1 MAIDVDND
9 LLQSRQSIQG
19 RFASKE
25 AEYFFD
31 EQQRYQLNTNLRGLV
46 GETFKEDFAQL
57 TPKSFKEVKE
67 EAVKIFNTKG
77 GAQYR
82 KDVLEV
88 KKIMKLP
95 PDQRVIPLSTGELMR
110 RKNKMANWL
119 RKLQA
124 QLRALRVTQG
134 YSKQRYIVE
143 YLAQM
148 VAEASDFYGRLFDSG
163 LARKT
168 SFTKDVYSHFATKF
182 DNWRTNL
189 GMKFTEKR
197 RNKLMEAS
205 ISGALAR
212 SLVTRTS
219 GKNIISK
226 LYRRLY
232 GIQGTNEG
240 VEVRQDQGFRGR
252 PIFEQPSREAA
263 AIPSAEG
270 GGSFGGGG
278 GSGSGGALALPSDR
292 APGAQSVSPQALKML
307 QHESVTQVQTIM
319 DSSLESIV
327 ESDGQIIDVVFTGKY
342 KGKKLK
348 WLEGLENMVREA
360 AGGGILD
367 DLSDALDIDVGG
379 DGKKGKVR
387 GKKGGRASRMKR
399 RSAAW
404 LRRMKRSATSISSKF
419 PNIPKPAIPRIPKI
433 PGFDKNTLKALKN
446 NPMFKGAGKLAKGA
460 GPAGAVIAG
469 LELYDA
475 VQSGDPRQ
483 IGRSIAGIGTG
494 MGGAWAGAAIG
505 SMIFPGIGTAIGGL
519 VGGIAGS
526 IMGENMADTA
536 MDAMFGSELKPDD
549 VALPKTLKET
559 QAQIA
564 KYKALR
570 DKYAEKTGF
579 WDYLSG
585 SDEQKAYEKYRDDLK
600 KLEEHAKKKFK
611 DEQEE
616 DFKNLTG
623 SPIDNPLGYL
633 NAMYGG
639 GGGGSPTIP
648 TPPTSPK
655 AEKEGPSW
663 YDQAVDSVSLGWS
676 KAKDS
681 VSSGAD
687 SVAGAL
693 GSAWSST
700 KQAASSAVDSV
711 SAAGSSV
718 AEFAK
723 KTYDNIT
730 GNGDPKAASQL
741 GQYANISNVDTS
753 GLKPDFKQRFG
764 SAAKAYFEATGRKL
778 PVTSAYRSPEK
789 QAQLWVRANKLGD
802 PSVHMPAKPPR
813 PMTINY
819 RGQQW
824 QVPGSGRTGPGHMT
838 GEAIDISS
846 SAAASF
852 EPFARKFGLGRPWPG
867 KDPVHFQVVNGSA
880 TKGDFDG
887 TQLASAAA
895 SNAAPS
901 MSPPSTGGG
910 TTSGAGSSG
919 TGQAGD
925 SGGGPLSAGP
935 KVASASGP
943 LTESGNEPKKG
954 KPQQTADAGKQ
965 VQPVVITTAQAGPSN
980 STTFIPPL
988 SIDDISL
995 QALRMDISTTALS

>member
-278 GSGSGGALALPSDR
+278 SGGALALPSDM

-307 QHESVTQVQTIM
+307 QQESVTQVQTIM

-655 AEKEGPSW
+655 AEKEGLSW

-718 AEFAK
+718 AQFAK
-723 KTYDNIT
+723 KTYADI
-730 GNGDPKAASQL
+730 
-741 GQYANISNVDTS
+741 TS
-753 GLKPDFKQRFG
+753 GGGGGQKSASKRGGSGGFNAQAGVDLENLNPTMKSNLAAMDAEYQQR
-764 SAAKAYFEATGRKL
+764 TGRKML
-778 PVTSAYRSPEK
+778 FTSGYRSYAK
-789 QAQLWVRANKLGD
+789 QKELWDRYGHNRNRAAPPGNSMHNWGLAVDVNPPDANKLAQMGLLSKYGFHRNLMNHGEPWHIEPSSMTESKRAAIRKAADINKAQD
-802 PSVHMPAKPPR
+802 PSLLDSYA
-813 PMTINY
+813 
-819 RGQQW
+819 
-824 QVPGSGRTGPGHMT
+824 
-838 GEAIDISS
+838 S
-846 SAAASF
+846 SATVNPAEA
-852 EPFARKFGLGRPWPG
+852 ETTGNV
-867 KDPVHFQVVNGSA
+867 KDTAGV
-880 TKGDFDG
+880 
-887 TQLASAAA
+887 
-895 SNAAPS
+895 
-901 MSPPSTGGG
+901 SP
-910 TTSGAGSSG
+910 
-919 TGQAGD
+919 
-925 SGGGPLSAGP
+925 SGGSMTAGLPGVSQPQQP

-954 KPQQTADAGKQ
+954 KPQQTASADKQ

-995 QALRMDISTTALS
+995 QALRMDISTNALS

>member
-163 LARKT
+163 LARKI

-270 GGSFGGGG
+270 GGSFGGG
-278 GSGSGGALALPSDR
+278 GSGGALALPSDR

-404 LRRMKRSATSISSKF
+404 LRRMKRRATSISSKF

-639 GGGGSPTIP
+639 GGGSPTIP

-718 AEFAK
+718 AQFAK
-723 KTYDNIT
+723 KTYADI
-730 GNGDPKAASQL
+730 
-741 GQYANISNVDTS
+741 TS
-753 GLKPDFKQRFG
+753 GGGGGGQKSASKRGGSGGFNAQAGVDLENLNPTMKSNLAAMDAEYQQR
-764 SAAKAYFEATGRKL
+764 TGRKML
-778 PVTSAYRSPEK
+778 FTSGYRSYAK
-789 QAQLWVRANKLGD
+789 QKELWDRYGHNRNRAAPPGNSMHNWGLAVDVNPPDANKLAQMGLLSKYGFHRNLMNHGEPWHIEPSSMTESKRAAIRKAADINKAQD
-802 PSVHMPAKPPR
+802 PSLLDSYA
-813 PMTINY
+813 
-819 RGQQW
+819 
-824 QVPGSGRTGPGHMT
+824 
-838 GEAIDISS
+838 S
-846 SAAASF
+846 SATVNPAEA
-852 EPFARKFGLGRPWPG
+852 ETTGNV
-867 KDPVHFQVVNGSA
+867 KDTAGV
-880 TKGDFDG
+880 
-887 TQLASAAA
+887 
-895 SNAAPS
+895 
-901 MSPPSTGGG
+901 SP
-910 TTSGAGSSG
+910 
-919 TGQAGD
+919 
-925 SGGGPLSAGP
+925 SGGSMTAGLPGVSQPQQP

-954 KPQQTADAGKQ
+954 KPQQTASADKQ

-995 QALRMDISTTALS
+995 QALRMDISTNALS

>member
-278 GSGSGGALALPSDR
+278 SGGALALPSDR

-307 QHESVTQVQTIM
+307 QQESVTQVQTIM

-446 NPMFKGAGKLAKGA
+446 NPMFKGAGKLAKKA

-623 SPIDNPLGYL
+623 SPVDNPLGYL
-633 NAMYGG
+633 NAMY

-718 AEFAK
+718 AQFAK
-723 KTYDNIT
+723 KTYADI
-730 GNGDPKAASQL
+730 
-741 GQYANISNVDTS
+741 TS
-753 GLKPDFKQRFG
+753 GGGGGQKSASKRGGSGGFNAQAGVDLENLNPTMKSNLAAMDAEYQQR
-764 SAAKAYFEATGRKL
+764 TGRKML
-778 PVTSAYRSPEK
+778 FTSGYRSYAK
-789 QAQLWVRANKLGD
+789 QKELWDRYGHNRNRAAPPGNSMHNWGLAVDVNPPDANKLAQMGLLSKYGFHRNLMNHGEPWHIEPSSMTESKRAAIRKAADINKAQD
-802 PSVHMPAKPPR
+802 PSLLDSYA
-813 PMTINY
+813 
-819 RGQQW
+819 
-824 QVPGSGRTGPGHMT
+824 
-838 GEAIDISS
+838 S
-846 SAAASF
+846 SATVNPAEA
-852 EPFARKFGLGRPWPG
+852 ETTGNV
-867 KDPVHFQVVNGSA
+867 KDTAGV
-880 TKGDFDG
+880 
-887 TQLASAAA
+887 
-895 SNAAPS
+895 
-901 MSPPSTGGG
+901 SP
-910 TTSGAGSSG
+910 
-919 TGQAGD
+919 
-925 SGGGPLSAGP
+925 SGGSMTAGLPGVSQPQQP

-943 LTESGNEPKKG
+943 MTESGNEPKKG
-954 KPQQTADAGKQ
+954 KPQQTASADKQ

>member
-446 NPMFKGAGKLAKGA
+446 NPMFKGAGKLAKKA

-469 LELYDA
+469 LEIYDA

-585 SDEQKAYEKYRDDLK
+585 SDEQKAYEKYKDDLK

-623 SPIDNPLGYL
+623 SPVDNPLGYL
-633 NAMYGG
+633 NAMY

-723 KTYDNIT
+723 KTYADI
-730 GNGDPKAASQL
+730 
-741 GQYANISNVDTS
+741 TS
-753 GLKPDFKQRFG
+753 GGGGGQKSASKRGGSGGFNAQAGVDLENLNPTMKSNLAAMDAEYQQR
-764 SAAKAYFEATGRKL
+764 TGRKML
-778 PVTSAYRSPEK
+778 FTSGYRSYAK
-789 QAQLWVRANKLGD
+789 QKELWDRYGHNRNRAAPPGNSMHNWGLAVDVNPPDANKLAQMGLLSKYGFHRNLMNHGEPWHIEPSSMTESKRAAIRKAADINKAQD
-802 PSVHMPAKPPR
+802 PSLLDSYA
-813 PMTINY
+813 
-819 RGQQW
+819 
-824 QVPGSGRTGPGHMT
+824 
-838 GEAIDISS
+838 S
-846 SAAASF
+846 SATVNPAEA
-852 EPFARKFGLGRPWPG
+852 ETTGNV
-867 KDPVHFQVVNGSA
+867 KDTAGV
-880 TKGDFDG
+880 
-887 TQLASAAA
+887 
-895 SNAAPS
+895 
-901 MSPPSTGGG
+901 SP
-910 TTSGAGSSG
+910 
-919 TGQAGD
+919 
-925 SGGGPLSAGP
+925 SGGSMTAGLPGVSQPQQP

-954 KPQQTADAGKQ
+954 KPQQTASADKQ

-995 QALRMDISTTALS
+995 QALRMDISTNALS

>member
-67 EAVKIFNTKG
+67 EAVKIFSTKG

-278 GSGSGGALALPSDR
+278 GSGSGGALALPSDM

-718 AEFAK
+718 AQFAK
-723 KTYDNIT
+723 KTYADI
-730 GNGDPKAASQL
+730 
-741 GQYANISNVDTS
+741 TS
-753 GLKPDFKQRFG
+753 GGGGGQKSASKRGGSGGFNAQAGVDLENLNPTMKSNLAAMDAEYQQR
-764 SAAKAYFEATGRKL
+764 TGRKML
-778 PVTSAYRSPEK
+778 FTSGYRSYAK
-789 QAQLWVRANKLGD
+789 QKELWDRYGHNRNRAAPPGNSMHNWGLAVDVNPPDANKLAQMGLLSKYGFHRNLMNHGEPWHIEPSSMTESKRAAIRKAADINKAQD
-802 PSVHMPAKPPR
+802 PSLLDSYA
-813 PMTINY
+813 
-819 RGQQW
+819 
-824 QVPGSGRTGPGHMT
+824 
-838 GEAIDISS
+838 S
-846 SAAASF
+846 SATVNPAEA
-852 EPFARKFGLGRPWPG
+852 ETTGNV
-867 KDPVHFQVVNGSA
+867 KDTAGV
-880 TKGDFDG
+880 
-887 TQLASAAA
+887 
-895 SNAAPS
+895 
-901 MSPPSTGGG
+901 SP
-910 TTSGAGSSG
+910 
-919 TGQAGD
+919 
-925 SGGGPLSAGP
+925 SGGSMTAGLPGVSQPQQP

-943 LTESGNEPKKG
+943 MTESGNEPKKG
-954 KPQQTADAGKQ
+954 KPQQTASADKQ

>member
-270 GGSFGGGG
+270 GGSFGGG
-278 GSGSGGALALPSDR
+278 GSGGALALPSDR

-639 GGGGSPTIP
+639 GGGSPTIP

-723 KTYDNIT
+723 KTYADI
-730 GNGDPKAASQL
+730 
-741 GQYANISNVDTS
+741 TS
-753 GLKPDFKQRFG
+753 GGGGGQKSASKRGGSGGFNAQAGVDLENLNPTMKSNLAAMDAEYQQR
-764 SAAKAYFEATGRKL
+764 TGRKML
-778 PVTSAYRSPEK
+778 FTSGYRSYAK
-789 QAQLWVRANKLGD
+789 QKELWDRYGHNRNRAAPPGNSMHNWGLAVDVNPPDANKLAQMGLLSKYGFHRNLMNHGEPWHIEPSSMTESKRAAIRKAADINKAQD
-802 PSVHMPAKPPR
+802 PSLLDSYA
-813 PMTINY
+813 
-819 RGQQW
+819 
-824 QVPGSGRTGPGHMT
+824 
-838 GEAIDISS
+838 S
-846 SAAASF
+846 SATVNPAEA
-852 EPFARKFGLGRPWPG
+852 ETTGNV
-867 KDPVHFQVVNGSA
+867 KDTAGV
-880 TKGDFDG
+880 
-887 TQLASAAA
+887 
-895 SNAAPS
+895 
-901 MSPPSTGGG
+901 SP
-910 TTSGAGSSG
+910 
-919 TGQAGD
+919 
-925 SGGGPLSAGP
+925 SGGSMTAGLPGVSQPQQP

-954 KPQQTADAGKQ
+954 KPQQTASADKQ

-995 QALRMDISTTALS
+995 QALRMDISTNALS

>member
-19 RFASKE
+19 RFASRE

-270 GGSFGGGG
+270 GGSFGGG
-278 GSGSGGALALPSDR
+278 GSGGALALPSDR

-639 GGGGSPTIP
+639 GGGSPTIP

-718 AEFAK
+718 AQFAK
-723 KTYDNIT
+723 KTYADI
-730 GNGDPKAASQL
+730 
-741 GQYANISNVDTS
+741 TS
-753 GLKPDFKQRFG
+753 GGGGGQKSASKRGGSGGFNAQAGVDLENLNPTMKSNLAAMDAEYQQR
-764 SAAKAYFEATGRKL
+764 TGRKML
-778 PVTSAYRSPEK
+778 FTSGYRSYAK
-789 QAQLWVRANKLGD
+789 QKELWDRYGHNRNRAAPPGNSMHNWGLAVDVNPPDANKLAQMGLLSKYGFHRNLMNHGEPWHIEPSSMTESKRAAIRKAADINKAQD
-802 PSVHMPAKPPR
+802 PSLLDSYA
-813 PMTINY
+813 
-819 RGQQW
+819 
-824 QVPGSGRTGPGHMT
+824 
-838 GEAIDISS
+838 S
-846 SAAASF
+846 SATVNPAEA
-852 EPFARKFGLGRPWPG
+852 ETTGNV
-867 KDPVHFQVVNGSA
+867 KDTAGV
-880 TKGDFDG
+880 
-887 TQLASAAA
+887 
-895 SNAAPS
+895 
-901 MSPPSTGGG
+901 SP
-910 TTSGAGSSG
+910 
-919 TGQAGD
+919 
-925 SGGGPLSAGP
+925 SGGSMTAGLPGVSQPQQP

-954 KPQQTADAGKQ
+954 KPQQTASADKQ

-995 QALRMDISTTALS
+995 QALRMDISTNALS

>member
-270 GGSFGGGG
+270 GGSFGGG
-278 GSGSGGALALPSDR
+278 GSGGALALPSDR

-623 SPIDNPLGYL
+623 SPVDNPLGYL
-633 NAMYGG
+633 NAMYG

-655 AEKEGPSW
+655 AEKEGLSW

-718 AEFAK
+718 AQFAK
-723 KTYDNIT
+723 KTYADI
-730 GNGDPKAASQL
+730 
-741 GQYANISNVDTS
+741 TS
-753 GLKPDFKQRFG
+753 GGGGGQKSASKRGGSGGFNAQAGVDLENLNPTMKSNLAAMDAEYQQR
-764 SAAKAYFEATGRKL
+764 TGRKML
-778 PVTSAYRSPEK
+778 FTSGYRSYAK
-789 QAQLWVRANKLGD
+789 QKELWDRYGHNRNRAAPPGNSMHNWGLAVDVNPPDANKLAQMGLLSKYGFHRNLMNHGEPWHIEPSSMTESKRAAIRKAADINKAQD
-802 PSVHMPAKPPR
+802 PSLLDSYA
-813 PMTINY
+813 
-819 RGQQW
+819 
-824 QVPGSGRTGPGHMT
+824 
-838 GEAIDISS
+838 S
-846 SAAASF
+846 SATVNPAEA
-852 EPFARKFGLGRPWPG
+852 ETTGNV
-867 KDPVHFQVVNGSA
+867 KDTAGV
-880 TKGDFDG
+880 
-887 TQLASAAA
+887 
-895 SNAAPS
+895 
-901 MSPPSTGGG
+901 SP
-910 TTSGAGSSG
+910 
-919 TGQAGD
+919 
-925 SGGGPLSAGP
+925 SGGSMTAGLPGVSQPQQP

-943 LTESGNEPKKG
+943 LTESGNEPKRG

>member
-270 GGSFGGGG
+270 GGSFGGG
-278 GSGSGGALALPSDR
+278 GSGGALALPSDR

-639 GGGGSPTIP
+639 GGGSPTIP

-730 GNGDPKAASQL
+730 SGGGGGQKSASKRGGSGGFNAQAGVDLENLNPTMKSNLAAMDAEYQ
-741 GQYANISNVDTS
+741 
-753 GLKPDFKQRFG
+753 QR
-764 SAAKAYFEATGRKL
+764 TGRKML
-778 PVTSAYRSPEK
+778 FTSGYRSYAK
-789 QAQLWVRANKLGD
+789 QKELWDRYGHNRNRAAPPGNSMHNWGLAVDVNPPDANKLAQMGLLSKYGFHRNLMNHGEPWHIEPSSMTESKRAAIRKAADINKAQD
-802 PSVHMPAKPPR
+802 PSLLDSYA
-813 PMTINY
+813 
-819 RGQQW
+819 
-824 QVPGSGRTGPGHMT
+824 
-838 GEAIDISS
+838 S
-846 SAAASF
+846 SATVNPAEA
-852 EPFARKFGLGRPWPG
+852 ETTGNV
-867 KDPVHFQVVNGSA
+867 KDTAGV
-880 TKGDFDG
+880 
-887 TQLASAAA
+887 
-895 SNAAPS
+895 
-901 MSPPSTGGG
+901 SP
-910 TTSGAGSSG
+910 
-919 TGQAGD
+919 
-925 SGGGPLSAGP
+925 SGGSMTAGLPGVSQPQQP

-954 KPQQTADAGKQ
+954 KPQQTASADKQ

-995 QALRMDISTTALS
+995 QALRMDISTNALS

>member
-278 GSGSGGALALPSDR
+278 SGGALALPSDR

-483 IGRSIAGIGTG
+483 IGRSIASIGTG

-505 SMIFPGIGTAIGGL
+505 SMIFPCIGTAIGGL

-579 WDYLSG
+579 WDYPSG

-681 VSSGAD
+681 VSAAGS

-718 AEFAK
+718 AQFAK
-723 KTYDNIT
+723 KTYADI
-730 GNGDPKAASQL
+730 
-741 GQYANISNVDTS
+741 TS
-753 GLKPDFKQRFG
+753 GGGGGQKSASKRGGSGGFNAQAGVDLENLNPTMKSNLAAMDAEYQQR
-764 SAAKAYFEATGRKL
+764 TGRKML
-778 PVTSAYRSPEK
+778 FTSGYRSYAK
-789 QAQLWVRANKLGD
+789 QKELWDRYGHNRNRAAPPGNSMHNWGLAVDVNPPDANKLAQMGLLSKYGFHRNLMNHGEPWHIEPSSMTESKRAAIRKAADINKAQD
-802 PSVHMPAKPPR
+802 PSLLDSYA
-813 PMTINY
+813 
-819 RGQQW
+819 
-824 QVPGSGRTGPGHMT
+824 
-838 GEAIDISS
+838 S
-846 SAAASF
+846 SATVNPAEA
-852 EPFARKFGLGRPWPG
+852 ETTGNV
-867 KDPVHFQVVNGSA
+867 KDTAGV
-880 TKGDFDG
+880 
-887 TQLASAAA
+887 
-895 SNAAPS
+895 
-901 MSPPSTGGG
+901 SP
-910 TTSGAGSSG
+910 
-919 TGQAGD
+919 
-925 SGGGPLSAGP
+925 SGGSMTAGLPGVSQPQQP

-954 KPQQTADAGKQ
+954 KPQQTASADKQ

-995 QALRMDISTTALS
+995 QALRMDISTNALS

>member
-270 GGSFGGGG
+270 GGSFGGG
-278 GSGSGGALALPSDR
+278 GSGGALALPSDR

-639 GGGGSPTIP
+639 GGGSPTIP

-718 AEFAK
+718 AQFAK
-723 KTYDNIT
+723 KTYADI
-730 GNGDPKAASQL
+730 
-741 GQYANISNVDTS
+741 TS
-753 GLKPDFKQRFG
+753 GGGGGQKSASKRGGSGGFNAQAGVDLENLNPTMKSNLAAMDAEYQQR
-764 SAAKAYFEATGRKL
+764 TGRKML
-778 PVTSAYRSPEK
+778 FTSGYRSYAK
-789 QAQLWVRANKLGD
+789 QKELWDRYGHNRNRAAPPGNSMHNWGLAVDVNPPDANKLAQMGLLSKYGFHRNLMNHGEPWHIEPSSMTESKRAAIRKAADINKAQD
-802 PSVHMPAKPPR
+802 PSLLDSYA
-813 PMTINY
+813 
-819 RGQQW
+819 
-824 QVPGSGRTGPGHMT
+824 
-838 GEAIDISS
+838 S
-846 SAAASF
+846 SATVNPAEA
-852 EPFARKFGLGRPWPG
+852 ETTGNV
-867 KDPVHFQVVNGSA
+867 KDTAGV
-880 TKGDFDG
+880 
-887 TQLASAAA
+887 
-895 SNAAPS
+895 
-901 MSPPSTGGG
+901 SP
-910 TTSGAGSSG
+910 
-919 TGQAGD
+919 
-925 SGGGPLSAGP
+925 SGGSMTAGLPGVSQPQQP

-954 KPQQTADAGKQ
+954 KPQQTASADKQ

-995 QALRMDISTTALS
+995 QALRMDISTNALS

>member
-270 GGSFGGGG
+270 GGSFGGG
-278 GSGSGGALALPSDR
+278 GSGGALALPSDR

-639 GGGGSPTIP
+639 GGGSPTIP

-700 KQAASSAVDSV
+700 KQAASSDVDSV

-723 KTYDNIT
+723 KTYADI
-730 GNGDPKAASQL
+730 
-741 GQYANISNVDTS
+741 TS
-753 GLKPDFKQRFG
+753 GGGGGQKSASKRGGSGGFNAQAGVDLENLNPTMKSNLAAMDAEYQQR
-764 SAAKAYFEATGRKL
+764 TGRKML
-778 PVTSAYRSPEK
+778 FTSGYRSYAK
-789 QAQLWVRANKLGD
+789 QKELWDRYGHNRNRAAPPGNSMHNWGLAVDVNPPDANKLAQMGLLSKYGFHRNLMNHGEPWHIEPSSMTESKRAAIRKAADINKAQD
-802 PSVHMPAKPPR
+802 PSLLDSYA
-813 PMTINY
+813 
-819 RGQQW
+819 
-824 QVPGSGRTGPGHMT
+824 
-838 GEAIDISS
+838 S
-846 SAAASF
+846 SATVNPAEA
-852 EPFARKFGLGRPWPG
+852 ETTGNV
-867 KDPVHFQVVNGSA
+867 KDTAGV
-880 TKGDFDG
+880 
-887 TQLASAAA
+887 
-895 SNAAPS
+895 
-901 MSPPSTGGG
+901 SP
-910 TTSGAGSSG
+910 
-919 TGQAGD
+919 
-925 SGGGPLSAGP
+925 SGGSMTAGLPGVSQPQQP

-954 KPQQTADAGKQ
+954 KPQQTASADKQ

-995 QALRMDISTTALS
+995 QALRMDISTNALS

>member
-270 GGSFGGGG
+270 GGSFGGG
-278 GSGSGGALALPSDR
+278 GSGGALALPSDR

-639 GGGGSPTIP
+639 GGGSPTIP

-723 KTYDNIT
+723 KTYADI
-730 GNGDPKAASQL
+730 
-741 GQYANISNVDTS
+741 TS
-753 GLKPDFKQRFG
+753 GGGGQKSASKRGGSGGFNAQAGVDLENLNPTMKSNLAAMDAEYQQR
-764 SAAKAYFEATGRKL
+764 TGRKML
-778 PVTSAYRSPEK
+778 FTSGYRSYAK
-789 QAQLWVRANKLGD
+789 QKELWDRYGHNRNRAAPPGNSMHNWGLAVDVNPPDANKLAQMGLLSKYGFHRNLMNHGEPWHIEPSSMTESKRAAIRKAADINKAQD
-802 PSVHMPAKPPR
+802 PSLLDSYA
-813 PMTINY
+813 
-819 RGQQW
+819 
-824 QVPGSGRTGPGHMT
+824 
-838 GEAIDISS
+838 S
-846 SAAASF
+846 SATVNPAEA
-852 EPFARKFGLGRPWPG
+852 ETTGNV
-867 KDPVHFQVVNGSA
+867 KDTAGV
-880 TKGDFDG
+880 
-887 TQLASAAA
+887 
-895 SNAAPS
+895 
-901 MSPPSTGGG
+901 SP
-910 TTSGAGSSG
+910 
-919 TGQAGD
+919 
-925 SGGGPLSAGP
+925 SGGSMTAGLPGVSQPQQP

-954 KPQQTADAGKQ
+954 KPQQTASADKQ

-995 QALRMDISTTALS
+995 QALRMDISTNALS